1 MVTPSSRL
9 GGWSFCSVFLIK
21 RSWRRLAELFRPKAP
36 GRESDLISS
45 SPSRLEA
52 LFAIVI
58 VLGLVIAER
67 VGLIGGQ
74 PWFVAACVS
83 ACLLMIGRRH
93 GTSNGAKSENFDRF
107 RALSEATGDLVME
120 HDSSGRVL
128 SIACEARPHLQIDA
142 QNLLGTGFYDRIHV
156 ADRPKFLHALASAA
170 DGGETAPV
178 SLRLRSGA
186 VQRSAGFDEPVF
198 VWMEARLLGIPRR
211 LEAESRREAVILSV
225 TRDVSGVGEVEQ
237 RLESARAETALAL
250 SMKDRLLANVS
261 HELRTPLNAILGFS
275 EILADIQLA
284 PSEPAKRVEYAA
296 IIHSSAEHLLSVVNL
311 VLDMSKIEAGKFQI
325 LPEPFELEP
334 LVKDCCDMLRLKA
347 ENGKVALLRAESD
360 FLLEV
365 VADKRACRQILLNL
379 LSNAVKFT
387 PPEGR
392 VTVGAFVVDSMIH
405 IHVSDTG
412 IGIAAQDLPRLG
424 EPFYQVRSNYDRGY
438 EGAGLGL
445 SLVRGLVGLHGG
457 TICLESSPGVG
468 TRVTVKL
475 PVDCRSAVKAGAEPS
490 RLQTFASVSASVE
503 PDPAPIFGS
512 SAFPPEERKIA

>member
-1 MVTPSSRL
+1 MLTRVESL

-21 RSWRRLAELFRPKAP
+21 RSWRRLAELFRPKAHGGEP
-36 GRESDLISS
+36 DLIWSA
-45 SPSRLEA
+45 PLRLEA

-58 VLGLVIAER
+58 VLGLGIAER

-83 ACLLMIGRRH
+83 AVLLMISRRP
-93 GTSNGAKSENFDRF
+93 GGSNGAKFENFDRF
-107 RALSEATGDLVME
+107 RTLSEATGDLIME

-128 SIACEARPHLQIDA
+128 SIACEARPHLQTEA
-142 QNLLGTGFYDRIHV
+142 QNLLGTGFYNRIHI
-156 ADRPKFLHALASAA
+156 ADRPKFLHVLASAA
-170 DGGETAPV
+170 GSGETVSV

-186 VQRSAGFDEPVF
+186 VQRSAGFDEPVY
-198 VWMEARLLGIPRR
+198 VWMETRLRRIPRR
-211 LEAESRREAVILSV
+211 LDAGSRREAVILSV
-225 TRDVSGVGEVEQ
+225 TRDVSSAGEVQQ

-250 SMKDRLLANVS
+250 SLKDRLLANVS

-325 LPEPFELEP
+325 LAEPFELEP

-360 FLLEV
+360 FSLEV

-379 LSNAVKFT
+379 LANAVKFT

-392 VTVGAFVVDSMIH
+392 VTVGAFVADSMVH

-412 IGIAAQDLPRLG
+412 IGIAAQDLARLG
-424 EPFYQVRSNYDRGY
+424 EPFYQVRSNYDRSY

-468 TRVTVKL
+468 TRVTVRL
-475 PVDCRSAVKAGAEPS
+475 PLDCRLVARAGAEAP

-503 PDPAPIFGS
+503 PDAPPFDS

>member
-1 MVTPSSRL
+1 
-9 GGWSFCSVFLIK
+9 VFLIT
-21 RSWRRLAELFRPKAP
+21 RSWRRLAELFRQQAP
-36 GRESDLISS
+36 GGESGLFWS
-45 SPSRLEA
+45 A
-52 LFAIVI
+52 LFKREVLFAVAIVMG
-58 VLGLVIAER
+58 LGIAER
-67 VGLIGGQ
+67 AGLLGGQ

-83 ACLLMIGRRH
+83 ALLLMIRMRPGA
-93 GTSNGAKSENFDRF
+93 SNGARIEDFDRF
-107 RALSEATGDLVME
+107 RALSEATGDLIME

-128 SIACEARPHLQIDA
+128 SVACEARQHLHTDA

-156 ADRPKFLHALASAA
+156 ADRPKFLHALASVAG
-170 DGGETAPV
+170 GGETASV
-178 SLRLRSGA
+178 SLRLKSGA
-186 VQRSAGFDEPVF
+186 VERPGGFDEPVF
-198 VWMEARLLGIPRR
+198 VCMETRLRGIPRR
-211 LEAESRREAVILSV
+211 LDAGSRREAAILSI
-225 TRDVSGVGEVEQ
+225 TREVSDSREVQQ

-250 SMKDRLLANVS
+250 SLKDRLLANVS

-284 PSEPAKRVEYAA
+284 PSEPAKRVEYAH

-325 LPEPFELEP
+325 LAEPFELEP
-334 LVKDCCDMLRLKA
+334 LVKGCCDMLRLKA
-347 ENGKVALLRAESD
+347 ENGRVAILCAESD
-360 FLLEV
+360 FSLEI

-379 LSNAVKFT
+379 LANAVKFT

-392 VTVGAFVVDSMIH
+392 VTVGAFVADSMLH

-424 EPFYQVRSNYDRGY
+424 EPFYQVRSNYDRSY

-475 PVDCRSAVKAGAEPS
+475 PLDCRSVAKAGSESP
-490 RLQTFASVSASVE
+490 RLQTFASMSAAVE
-503 PDPAPIFGS
+503 PGAPIFDR
-512 SAFPPEERKIA
+512 SAFPSEERKIA

>member
-1 MVTPSSRL
+1 
-9 GGWSFCSVFLIK
+9 VFLIK
-21 RSWRRLAELFRPKAP
+21 RSWRRLAELFRSKAP
-36 GRESDLISS
+36 GDESDLISS
-45 SPSRLEA
+45 APSRLEA

-58 VLGLVIAER
+58 VLGLGIAEW
-67 VGLIGGQ
+67 VGLIDGR
-74 PWFVAACVS
+74 PWILAACVS
-83 ACLLMIGRRH
+83 ALLLMISRRS
-93 GTSNGAKSENFDRF
+93 GAPNGADFENFDRF
-107 RALSEATGDLVME
+107 RALSEATGDLIME

-128 SIACEARPHLQIDA
+128 SIGCEARPHLQIDA
-142 QNLLGTGFYDRIHV
+142 NNLQGTGFYNRIHV
-156 ADRPKFLHALASAA
+156 ADRPKFLHALAAA
-170 DGGETAPV
+170 AGGGETASV

-186 VQRSAGFDEPVF
+186 VQRSTGFDEPVF
-198 VWMEARLLGIPRR
+198 VWVETRLRAIPRR
-211 LEAESRREAVILSV
+211 LEAGSRREAVILSI
-225 TRDVSGVGEVEQ
+225 TRDVSDAREVQQ

-250 SMKDRLLANVS
+250 SLKDRLLANVS

-275 EILADIQLA
+275 EILADVQLA
-284 PSEPAKRVEYAA
+284 PSEPAKRVEYAH

-325 LPEPFELEP
+325 LAEPFELDP

-360 FLLEV
+360 FSLEV

-392 VTVGAFVVDSMIH
+392 VTVGAFAADSMVH

-424 EPFYQVRSNYDRGY
+424 EPFYQVRSNYDRSY

-475 PVDCRSAVKAGAEPS
+475 PLDCRSGAKAGAEAP
-490 RLQTFASVSASVE
+490 RLETFAAVGASVE
-503 PDPAPIFGS
+503 PDAPIFDS
-512 SAFPPEERKIA
+512 SAFSPEERKIA

>member
-1 MVTPSSRL
+1 
-9 GGWSFCSVFLIK
+9 VFLIK
-21 RSWRRLAELFRPKAP
+21 RSWRRLAELFRPRAP
-36 GRESDLISS
+36 GGESDLISS
-45 SPSRLEA
+45 V
-52 LFAIVI
+52 LFRREVLLAIVI
-58 VLGLVIAER
+58 VLGLALAER
-67 VGLIGGQ
+67 VGLIGGR

-83 ACLLMIGRRH
+83 ALLLTVSRRP
-93 GTSNGAKSENFDRF
+93 GAANGAKIENFDRF
-107 RALSEATGDLVME
+107 RALSEATGDLIME

-128 SIACEARPHLQIDA
+128 SIACEARPRLETDA
-142 QNLLGTGFYDRIHV
+142 KNLDAKNLLGTGFYDRIHV
-156 ADRPKFLHALASAA
+156 ADRPKFLHAFASAA
-170 DGGETAPV
+170 DGGETASV

-186 VQRSAGFDEPVF
+186 VQGADGFDEPVF
-198 VWMEARLLGIPRR
+198 VWMETRLLGIPRR
-211 LEAESRREAVILSV
+211 LEAGSRGEAAILSI
-225 TRDVSGVGEVEQ
+225 TRDVSDSREVQQ

-250 SMKDRLLANVS
+250 SLKDRLLANVS

-284 PSEPAKRVEYAA
+284 PSEPAKRIEYAQ

-325 LPEPFELEP
+325 LAEPFELEP
-334 LVKDCCDMLRLKA
+334 LVKGCCDMLRLKA
-347 ENGKVALLRAESD
+347 ENGRVALLRAESD
-360 FLLEV
+360 FSLEI

-379 LSNAVKFT
+379 LANAVKFT

-392 VTVGAFVVDSMIH
+392 VTIGAFVTESMVH

-424 EPFYQVRSNYDRGY
+424 EPFYQVRSSYDRSY

-475 PVDCRSAVKAGAEPS
+475 PLDCRLMAKAGAEAAP
-490 RLQTFASVSASVE
+490 RLQTFASVSAAVE
-503 PDPAPIFGS
+503 PDVPIFDS
-512 SAFPPEERKIA
+512 SAFPSEERKIA